1 MAKNVAG
8 QAIADICFVILVG
21 KPEWMLTTFLP
32 AGNPEDARS

>member
-1 MAKNVAG
+1 MAKNIVG

-21 KPEWMLTTFLP
+21 KPKWMLTTFLP